1 MPKFTAENASA
12 YGRQGGQRS
21 HQHLEQHYAALVMS
35 DPSAAERVARL
46 IQQGFR
52 LIVAL
57 RAVRESDQLSIEKD
71 L

>member
-1 MPKFTAENASA
+1 MQRPMVARVGSA
-12 YGRQGGQRS
+12 RINIWS
-21 HQHLEQHYAALVMS
+21 NDYAALVMS

-57 RAVRESDQLSIEKD
+57 RAVRESDWLTSEKGG
-71 L
+71 